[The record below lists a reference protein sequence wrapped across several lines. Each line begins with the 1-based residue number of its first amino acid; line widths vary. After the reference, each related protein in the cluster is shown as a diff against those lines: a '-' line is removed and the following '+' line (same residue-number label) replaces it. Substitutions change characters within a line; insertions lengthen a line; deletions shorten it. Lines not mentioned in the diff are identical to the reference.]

1 MTPLDRLWP
10 VGALP
15 AHPNVPGLALTWTP
29 TTDSS
34 AFWSAFDREISAPL
48 REAHERGTVRAVLPY
63 EHRAVCV
70 AGHGGT
76 TWSIAVVV
84 IGRPGGALG
93 ELAHMLEERAKSSP
107 MAARGSLRSL
117 DIVAMQPNLDLLSPG
132 RPRMQ
137 WLEYVVSKPATRE
150 LYYAQQYAFSGPA
163 MKRLNASGGCERFI
177 GFEVVERRYAE
188 RDVAPWDV
196 LHISGFG
203 LWQQLWMFPRF
214 LSAAQLQ
221 AKEVLPP
228 GTTARDVFAAWEQ
241 MRTKTMVRARQ
252 RDAQSLAFR

>member
-1 MTPLDRLWP
+1 
-10 VGALP
+10 
-15 AHPNVPGLALTWTP
+15 
-29 TTDSS
+29 
-34 AFWSAFDREISAPL
+34 
-48 REAHERGTVRAVLPY
+48 
-63 EHRAVCV
+63 
-70 AGHGGT
+70 
-76 TWSIAVVV
+76 
-84 IGRPGGALG
+84 
-93 ELAHMLEERAKSSP
+93 
-107 MAARGSLRSL
+107 MAARGLLRSL
-117 DIVAMQPNLDLLSPG
+117 DVLTMQPNLDLLSPG

-137 WLEYVVSKPATRE
+137 WLEYIVSRPATRE

-163 MKRLNASGGCERFI
+163 MKRLGARGGCERFI
-177 GFEVVERRYAE
+177 GFEVVERRCAE

-214 LSAAQLQ
+214 LSAAHSQ

-252 RDAQSLAFR
+252 RDAQSLAFREFTSGLQERSP